1 MGQFLEFMHKGGPFL
16 WVLLVMSLVSVS
28 LMLERAWFWL
38 RTNAAQRL
46 SRVARMEQALRT
58 GDRQTA
64 KVLADDDHSV
74 YGLVVRALL
83 AEQYSDALATSVVE
97 THRATLDR
105 FMGTLSTI
113 ITAAPLVGLLG
124 TVSGLISSF
133 RLLADQVGTTDPRSV
148 GLGLSEALLNTAA
161 GLAVT
166 VVTLFPY
173 NAYRAQIDRTLG
185 RIESI
190 LAAVAHLHALNGAPK
205 PTATPTP
212 PVTPAAPEPARA
224 ASDLHR

>member
-1 MGQFLEFMHKGGPFL
+1 MGHFLELMSKGGPFL
-16 WVLLVMSLVSVS
+16 WVLLAMSTVSVS

-38 RTNAAQRL
+38 RTNAGTRL
-46 SRVARMEQALRT
+46 SRVARMEQALRK

-64 KVLADDDHSV
+64 SVLADDDHSV
-74 YGLVVRALL
+74 YGQVVKALL
-83 AEQYSDALATSVVE
+83 EEPYSDALAASVVE
-97 THRATLDR
+97 SHRATLDR

-124 TVSGLISSF
+124 TVSGLITSF
-133 RLLADQVGTTDPRSV
+133 RLLADQVGSTDPRSV

-185 RIESI
+185 RIESVI
-190 LAAVAHLHALNGAPK
+190 AAVAHLNALTAGK
-205 PTATPTP
+205 PTAGTDAGH
-212 PVTPAAPEPARA
+212 VGA
-224 ASDLHR
+224 ASELHR